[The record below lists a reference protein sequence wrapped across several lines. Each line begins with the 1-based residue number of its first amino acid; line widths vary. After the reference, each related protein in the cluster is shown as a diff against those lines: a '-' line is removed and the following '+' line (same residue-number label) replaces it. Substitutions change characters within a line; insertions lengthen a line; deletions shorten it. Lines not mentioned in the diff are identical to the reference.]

1 MIRAAYGFKPQ
12 TEGRAGRHRQEAS
25 GFAVSA
31 ATAGPIHTPRFVM
44 LDQAVEIFCR
54 RQASVNVDR
63 DGRVAYAQRRTVVC
77 LFVCEAELPLQGL
90 RVVRGRKT
98 QAVFVAAD
106 V

>member
-1 MIRAAYGFKPQ
+1 MAVPDHDTSPQ
-12 TEGRAGRHRQEAS
+12 GH
-25 GFAVSA
+25 VSA

-44 LDQAVEIFCR
+44 LDQAVESFFR

-90 RVVRGRKT
+90 LSIVKSPSCE
-98 QAVFVAAD
+98 
-106 V
+106 